1 MPTEAWAPTL
11 ADVARHIATRT
22 RDTRS
27 PGSDKLT
34 GTFSPWTTPDDGQA
48 QSCIDAAVHTVL
60 TRTEGLIPP
69 ADDTLTAM
77 ARTAAEWRAAAD
89 IEISYPNRDADI
101 RLYAML
107 DQRAKDAIN
116 DLREALGLGG
126 PGAAVLPPGSI
137 GTPVWRAPAPPPW
150 ADRDPSR
157 NRCGPTGTRPRRA
170 PAPATRSSTPSL
182 EADRDDVA

>member
-1 MPTEAWAPTL
+1 MALTEPWAPTL
-11 ADVARHIATRT
+11 ADVARHIPTRT

-27 PGSDKLT
+27 PGSDKQL

-48 QSCIDAAVHTVL
+48 QACIDAAVHTVL
-60 TRTEGLIPP
+60 TRTEGLVPP

-89 IEISYPNRDADI
+89 IEIAYPGRDADI

-116 DLREALGLGG
+116 DLREALGLAGTG
-126 PGAAVLPPGSI
+126 PGGAVTGPVGSVI
-137 GTPVWRAPAPPPW
+137 WRAPGPPPW
-150 ADRDPSR
+150 ADRDPSE
-157 NRCGPTGTRPRRA
+157 RPLRPYRD
-170 PAPATRSSTPSL
+170 TTPPGVPPYPYPY
-182 EADRDDVA
+182 EHPQPGGG